1 MTERGAKAIRFASS
15 KRANGLEPGVLR
27 LAPALQA
34 TATTSTTT
42 VPPAPPAPRPLA
54 VTALQPAE
62 QPSPW
67 SALSGIVSD
76 CLMGFSAS
84 CLQRKLLVFVN
95 RLSRME
101 RVK

>member
-42 VPPAPPAPRPLA
+42 VLPAPRPLA